1 MRSEI
6 LSLIFSLVLLLG
18 SATNI
23 KGKSLPN
30 LQKNQTEIGN
40 IRKNNQGNLRKLNN
54 YDTYITIYFKE
65 DVTYSSGFNNDYR
78 SDINYIINTK
88 DKTKQLNKETTLNIN
103 KDYGIEIHFGAKV
116 TKLSDFFSKNYDENM
131 QYLISVDFSN
141 FDSSSLSYIDRL
153 FLGCNSL
160 KSIDFSNFNSSL
172 VENMGSMFKDC
183 TSLESLN
190 LKNFNT
196 FSLNIMSSMFVG
208 CSSLKTIDISS
219 FDTSKVKYMD
229 SLFAGCTSLKEIDF
243 SSFNTYK
250 VLTMNSMFYDCSS
263 LELLYLSN
271 FNTHSVAI
279 WALCSMNVNL

>member
-40 IRKNNQGNLRKLNN
+40 KGKNNQGNLRKLNN

-78 SDINYIINTK
+78 SDINYIINIK
-88 DKTKQLNKETTLNIN
+88 DKTKQLNKEATLNIN

-116 TKLSDFFSKNYDENM
+116 TKLSHFFSKYYDENM

-141 FDSSSLSYIDRL
+141 FDSSLVTSMSKLFIQYVLKINKIIINYYKNGTKTLFVNFFCCSFNRL
-153 FLGCNSL
+153 NDPEQRKIFTKL
-160 KSIDFSNFNSSL
+160 
-172 VENMGSMFKDC
+172 
-183 TSLESLN
+183 T
-190 LKNFNT
+190 
-196 FSLNIMSSMFVG
+196 
-208 CSSLKTIDISS
+208 
-219 FDTSKVKYMD
+219 
-229 SLFAGCTSLKEIDF
+229 KEI
-243 SSFNTYK
+243 S
-250 VLTMNSMFYDCSS
+250 
-263 LELLYLSN
+263 
-271 FNTHSVAI
+271 
-279 WALCSMNVNL
+279 